1 VIGGLVFLVP
11 AVGLAKAPDLMMMV
25 AVPMAAYMENTKRF
39 GQGTN
44 ELLRALQDVPT
55 TEKGE
60 NQ

>member
-1 VIGGLVFLVP
+1 LVFLVP
-11 AVGLAKAPDLMMMV
+11 AVVLAKAPDPMMMV